1 MWSYAE
7 QVAEVALVTDSTSS
21 LEPAQAARAGV
32 AVVPLQ
38 VVIDGRSRP
47 ETEVAA
53 AEVAAALRAGRFV
66 TTSRPPP
73 EVLSSTYADLAR
85 QGATTVVSVHLSAKI
100 SGTCA
105 AAEQA
110 AAAAPI
116 PVTVLDCGTL
126 GMAAGFAVLAA
137 AAAAGSGQPA
147 EEVVRLARDRAAAS
161 TTYFYV
167 DTLEFLRRGGRI
179 RPAAALVGTA
189 LAVKPLLAVSGGEI
203 RPLERVR
210 TESRALARLTE
221 LGLSALARAAE
232 RSDRVDV
239 AVHHLGNPE
248 GAARLVSALRSRVT
262 DCEITVAEVSAVIGV
277 HVGPGMLGVVVS
289 PQV

>member
-1 MWSYAE
+1 M
-7 QVAEVALVTDSTSS
+7 ALVTDSTSS
-21 LEPAQAARAGV
+21 LGPAQAARAGV

-53 AEVAAALRAGRFV
+53 ADVAAALRAGRAV
-66 TTSRPPP
+66 TTSRPTP
-73 EVLSSTYADLAR
+73 EVLASTYADLAQR
-85 QGATTVVSVHLSAKI
+85 GAGAVVSVHLSAKI

-110 AAAAPI
+110 ATTAPI

-126 GMAAGFAVLAA
+126 AMAAGFAVLAA
-137 AAAAGSGQPA
+137 AGAARSGRPVD
-147 EEVVRLARDRAAAS
+147 EVVRVARDRAAAS

-179 RPAAALVGTA
+179 RPAAAMVGTA
-189 LAVKPLLAVSGGEI
+189 LSVKPLLTVADGEI

-210 TESRALARLTE
+210 TESRALARLEE
-221 LGLSALARAAE
+221 LALSTLAQAAG
-232 RSDRVDV
+232 RSEQVEV
-239 AVHHLGNPE
+239 AVHHLDNSA
-248 GAARLVSALRSRVT
+248 GAARLVGRLQDRVGG
-262 DCEITVAEVSAVIGV
+262 CEISVTEVSAVIGV
-277 HVGPGMLGVVVS
+277 HVGPGMLGVVIS
-289 PQV
+289 PRV

>member
-1 MWSYAE
+1 
-7 QVAEVALVTDSTSS
+7 VVEVALVTDSTSS
-21 LEPAQAARAGV
+21 LGPEQAAGAGV
-32 AVVPLQ
+32 AVVSLQ

-53 AEVAAALRAGRFV
+53 AEVAAALRAGRSV
-66 TTSRPPP
+66 TTSRPTP
-73 EVLSSTYADLAR
+73 EALASTYAGAAR
-85 QGATTVVSVHLSAKI
+85 RGAGAVVSVHLSAKI

-110 AAAAPI
+110 AEAAPV

-126 GMAAGFAVLAA
+126 AMAAGFAVLAA
-137 AAAAGSGQPA
+137 AAAAASGRPV

-189 LAVKPLLAVSGGEI
+189 LSVKPLLTVSDGEI
-203 RPLERVR
+203 RPMERVR
-210 TESRALARLTE
+210 TESRALARLEE
-221 LGLSALARAAE
+221 LGLSALAQAAG
-232 RSDRVDV
+232 RSDHVDV
-239 AVHHLGNPE
+239 AVHHLDNPD
-248 GAARLVSALRSRVT
+248 GAARLVSRLRDRVT
-262 DCEITVAEVSAVIGV
+262 GCEITVTEVSAVIGV
-277 HVGPGMLGVVVS
+277 HVGPGMLGIVIS
-289 PQV
+289 PRV

>member
-1 MWSYAE
+1 M
-7 QVAEVALVTDSTSS
+7 ALVTDSTSS
-21 LEPAQAARAGV
+21 LGPTQAARAGV

-53 AEVAAALRAGRFV
+53 AEVAAALRAGRSV
-66 TTSRPPP
+66 TTSRSTP
-73 EVLSSTYADLAR
+73 EVLAR
-85 QGATTVVSVHLSAKI
+85 PTPTGRRGAEAVVSVHLSAKI

-110 AAAAPI
+110 AKAVPV

-126 GMAAGFAVLAA
+126 AMAAGFAVLAA
-137 AAAAGSGQPA
+137 AAAAESGRPA
-147 EEVVRLARDRAAAS
+147 VEVVRLARDRAAAS

-179 RPAAALVGTA
+179 GPATAVVGTA
-189 LAVKPLLAVSGGEI
+189 LSVKPLLTVADGEI

-210 TESRALARLTE
+210 TESRALARLEE
-221 LGLSALARAAE
+221 LGLAALAQAAGE
-232 RSDRVDV
+232 SEHVDV
-239 AVHHLGNPE
+239 AVHHLDNPE
-248 GAARLVSALRSRVT
+248 GAGRLVRRLQTGSRAARS
-262 DCEITVAEVSAVIGV
+262 
-277 HVGPGMLGVVVS
+277 LS
-289 PQV
+289 PR

>member
-1 MWSYAE
+1 M
-7 QVAEVALVTDSTSS
+7 ALVTDSTSS
-21 LEPAQAARAGV
+21 LGPTQAARAGV

-53 AEVAAALRAGRFV
+53 AEVAAALRAGRSV
-66 TTSRPPP
+66 TTSRPTP
-73 EVLSSTYADLAR
+73 EVFGSTYADLAGE
-85 QGATTVVSVHLSAKI
+85 GARSVVSVHLSAKI

-116 PVTVLDCGTL
+116 PVTVLDCRTL

-137 AAAAGSGQPA
+137 AAAARSGGPA
-147 EEVVRLARDRAAAS
+147 AEVVRLARDRAVAS

-189 LAVKPLLAVSGGEI
+189 LSVKPLLTVSDGEI
-203 RPLERVR
+203 RPIERVR
-210 TESRALARLTE
+210 TESRALARLEE
-221 LGLSALARAAE
+221 LGLAALARAGG
-232 RSDRVDV
+232 RSVHIDV
-239 AVHHLGNPE
+239 AVHHLDNPE
-248 GAARLVSALRSRVT
+248 GAARLVRRLQDQVACR
-262 DCEITVAEVSAVIGV
+262 EITVTEVSAVIGV
-277 HVGPGMLGVVVS
+277 HVGPGMLGVVIS
-289 PQV
+289 PRI

>member
-1 MWSYAE
+1 
-7 QVAEVALVTDSTSS
+7 VVEVALVTDSTSS
-21 LEPAQAARAGV
+21 LDPAQAERAGV

-38 VVIDGRSRP
+38 VVIDGCSRP
-47 ETEVAA
+47 ETEVAPT
-53 AEVAAALRAGRFV
+53 EVAAALRAGRSV
-66 TTSRPPP
+66 TTSRPTP
-73 EVLSSTYADLAR
+73 EVLSSTYAGLAR
-85 QGATTVVSVHLSAKI
+85 RGASAVVSVHLSAKI

-110 AAAAPI
+110 AAAAPV

-126 GMAAGFAVLAA
+126 AMAAGFAVLAA
-137 AAAAGSGQPA
+137 AAAAESGEPV
-147 EEVVRLARDRAAAS
+147 EDVVRLARERAAAS

-189 LAVKPLLAVSGGEI
+189 LFVKPLLTVADGEI

-210 TESRALARLTE
+210 TESRAVARLEE

-232 RSDRVDV
+232 RSDHVDV
-239 AVHHLGNPE
+239 AVHHLDNSD
-248 GAARLVSALRSRVT
+248 GAARLVSRLRDRVT
-262 DCEITVAEVSAVIGV
+262 GCEIAVTEVSAVIGV
-277 HVGPGMLGVVVS
+277 HVGPGMLGVVIS
-289 PQV
+289 PRI

>member
-1 MWSYAE
+1 
-7 QVAEVALVTDSTSS
+7 VVEVALVTDSTSS
-21 LEPAQAARAGV
+21 LDPAQAARAGV

-47 ETEVAA
+47 ETAVAA
-53 AEVAAALRAGRFV
+53 AEVAAALRAGRSV
-66 TTSRPPP
+66 TTSRPTP
-73 EVLSSTYADLAR
+73 EVLASTYADLAR
-85 QGATTVVSVHLSAKI
+85 RGATAVVSVHLSAKI

-105 AAEQA
+105 AAERA
-110 AAAAPI
+110 AATAPV

-137 AAAAGSGQPA
+137 AAAASAGTTA

-189 LAVKPLLAVSGGEI
+189 LAVKPLLTVSGGEI

-210 TESRALARLTE
+210 TESRAVGRLKE
-221 LGLSALARAAE
+221 LGLSALARATA
-232 RSDRVDV
+232 RSEHVDV

-248 GAARLVSALRSRVT
+248 GAARLVSGLRDLVT
-262 DCEITVAEVSAVIGV
+262 DCEITVTEVSAVIGV

-289 PQV
+289 PWI

>member
-1 MWSYAE
+1 
-7 QVAEVALVTDSTSS
+7 VVEVALVTDSTSS
-21 LEPAQAARAGV
+21 LGPEQAAGAGV
-32 AVVPLQ
+32 AVVSLQ

-53 AEVAAALRAGRFV
+53 AEVAAALRAGRSV
-66 TTSRPPP
+66 TTSRPTP
-73 EVLSSTYADLAR
+73 EALASTYAGAAR
-85 QGATTVVSVHLSAKI
+85 RGAGAVVSVHLSAKI

-110 AAAAPI
+110 AEAAPV

-126 GMAAGFAVLAA
+126 AMAAGFAVLAA
-137 AAAAGSGQPA
+137 AAAAASGRPV

-179 RPAAALVGTA
+179 RPAAAMVGTA
-189 LAVKPLLAVSGGEI
+189 LSVKPLLTVADGEI

-210 TESRALARLTE
+210 TESRALARLEE
-221 LGLSALARAAE
+221 LGLAALAQAAGE
-232 RSDRVDV
+232 SEHVDV
-239 AVHHLGNPE
+239 AVHHLDNPE
-248 GAARLVSALRSRVT
+248 GAARLVRRLRDRVSG
-262 DCEITVAEVSAVIGV
+262 CEIAVSEVSAVIGV
-277 HVGPGMLGVVVS
+277 HVGPGMLGVVIS
-289 PQV
+289 PRI

>member
-1 MWSYAE
+1 
-7 QVAEVALVTDSTSS
+7 VAEVALVTDSTSS
-21 LEPAQAARAGV
+21 LGPAQASRAGV

-53 AEVAAALRAGRFV
+53 AEVAAALRAGRSV
-66 TTSRPPP
+66 TTSRPTP
-73 EVLSSTYADLAR
+73 EVLASTYADLAR
-85 QGATTVVSVHLSAKI
+85 QGARAVVSVHLSAKI

-110 AAAAPI
+110 AATAPI

-126 GMAAGFAVLAA
+126 AMAAGFAVLTAA
-137 AAAAGSGQPA
+137 AAAQSGRPA
-147 EEVVRLARDRAAAS
+147 EEVTRLARDRAAAS

-179 RPAAALVGTA
+179 RPTAALVGTA
-189 LAVKPLLAVSGGEI
+189 LSVKPLLTVSDGEI

-210 TESRALARLTE
+210 TESRALARLEE
-221 LGLSALARAAE
+221 LGLSALARAAGQSE
-232 RSDRVDV
+232 HVDV
-239 AVHHLGNPE
+239 AVHHLDNPE
-248 GAARLVSALRSRVT
+248 GAARLVSRLRDRVT
-262 DCEITVAEVSAVIGV
+262 GCEIAVTEVSAVIGV
-277 HVGPGMLGVVVS
+277 HVGPGMLGLVIS
-289 PQV
+289 PRV

>member
-1 MWSYAE
+1 
-7 QVAEVALVTDSTSS
+7 VAEVALVTDSTSS
-21 LEPAQAARAGV
+21 LDPAQAARAGV

-38 VVIDGRSRP
+38 VVIDGRSQP

-53 AEVAAALRAGRFV
+53 AEVATALRAGRSV
-66 TTSRPPP
+66 TTSRPTP
-73 EVLSSTYADLAR
+73 EVLASTYADLAR
-85 QGATTVVSVHLSAKI
+85 RGATAVVSVHLSAKI

-105 AAEQA
+105 AAEHA
-110 AAAAPI
+110 AATAPV

-137 AAAAGSGQPA
+137 AAAADTGKTA

-189 LAVKPLLAVSGGEI
+189 LAVKPLLTVSGGEI

-210 TESRALARLTE
+210 TESRALARLDE
-221 LGLSALARAAE
+221 LAISTLTKAVGRG
-232 RSDRVDV
+232 RRVDV
-239 AVHHLGNPE
+239 AVHHLGNPD
-248 GAARLVSALRSRVT
+248 GAGRLVGRLRNRAT
-262 DCEITVAEVSAVIGV
+262 DCEITVSEVSAVIGV
-277 HVGPGMLGVVVS
+277 HVGPGMLGVVIS
-289 PQV
+289 PRT

>member
-1 MWSYAE
+1 M
-7 QVAEVALVTDSTSS
+7 ALVTDSTSS

-38 VVIDGRSRP
+38 VVIDGWSRP
-47 ETEVAA
+47 ETEVAPT
-53 AEVAAALRAGRFV
+53 EVAAALRAGRTV
-66 TTSRPPP
+66 TTSRPTP
-73 EVLSSTYADLAR
+73 EVLSSTYAELAR
-85 QGATTVVSVHLSAKI
+85 RGASAVVSVHLSAKI

-110 AAAAPI
+110 AAAAPV

-126 GMAAGFAVLAA
+126 AMAAGFAVLAA
-137 AAAAGSGQPA
+137 AAAAESGQPV
-147 EEVVRLARDRAAAS
+147 EEVVRLARKRAAAS

-189 LAVKPLLAVSGGEI
+189 FSVKPLLTVADGEI

-210 TESRALARLTE
+210 TESRAVARLEE
-221 LGLSALARAAE
+221 LGLSALAQAAGH
-232 RSDRVDV
+232 SDRVDV
-239 AVHHLGNPE
+239 AVHHLDNAE
-248 GAARLVSALRSRVT
+248 GAARLVSRLRDRVGG
-262 DCEITVAEVSAVIGV
+262 CEIAVTEVSAVIGV
-277 HVGPGMLGVVVS
+277 HVGPGMLGVVIS
-289 PQV
+289 PRI

>member
-1 MWSYAE
+1 M
-7 QVAEVALVTDSTSS
+7 
-21 LEPAQAARAGV
+21 
-32 AVVPLQ
+32 PLQ

-53 AEVAAALRAGRFV
+53 AEVATALRAGRTV
-66 TTSRPPP
+66 TTSRPTP
-73 EVLSSTYADLAR
+73 EVLASTYADLAER
-85 QGATTVVSVHLSAKI
+85 GAKAVVSVHLSAKI

-110 AAAAPI
+110 AARAPV

-137 AAAAGSGQPA
+137 AAAAGAGWPA
-147 EEVVRLARDRAAAS
+147 EEVVRVARDRAAAS

-189 LAVKPLLAVSGGEI
+189 LAVKPLLTVSDGEI

-210 TESRALARLTE
+210 TESRAVARLHE
-221 LGLSALARAAE
+221 LGLSALARAAAQ
-232 RSDRVDV
+232 SKHVDV
-239 AVHHLGNPE
+239 AVHHLDNPE
-248 GAARLVSALRSRVT
+248 GAARLVSGVRDRVA
-262 DCEITVAEVSAVIGV
+262 DCQIIVAEVSAVIGV
-277 HVGPGMLGVVVS
+277 HVGPGMLGLVVS
-289 PQV
+289 PWV